1 VGRKGA
7 VQIEF
12 GEFSIIGAG
21 DWVAEIVGV
30 EVVSVSLVGIGV
42 CRSKTGWKGVRVIV
56 PASDVENEG

>member
-21 DWVAEIVGV
+21 DMVGEIVGV
-30 EVVSVSLVGIGV
+30 KVGSVSIVGMGV
-42 CRSKTGWKGVRVIV
+42 CRSKTGWKGVRVIL